1 MNSQNSSALIKRK
14 RGRPRKNQESTS
26 QSQKKLSF
34 DAKTELNSLIEK
46 KNSEDDEIIL
56 QLPINFS
63 DIKKANVNLKNKNE
77 QKKHEENDSKNSS
90 SSLNDTNIFTITDL
104 SYDTLSD
111 EDSYE
116 VKINKDAQKIIK
128 QQEEKIKN
136 LENEV
141 KEYKSL
147 LDEKINTG
155 FIEKRVSKM
164 NINFIDNKSG
174 EQKILDCVDICC
186 WWCTYEFDTLPC
198 FIPEK
203 YDDGKYY
210 VFGCF
215 CSFNCAASYNINT
228 NDYKIW
234 ERYSLLKK
242 LYNKIHNTNEDISL
256 APDRETLKKFGG
268 PLTIDEFRKNNN
280 ICEKE
285 YRFIMPPMVS
295 IIPLIEETFKDNV
308 KFRKIKSFGS
318 DDNLVLK
325 RNKPLPNT
333 KSNLIDTLGIL
344 RRKKIK

>member
-1 MNSQNSSALIKRK
+1 MK
-14 RGRPRKNQESTS
+14 G
-26 QSQKKLSF
+26 
-34 DAKTELNSLIEK
+34 
-46 KNSEDDEIIL
+46 
-56 QLPINFS
+56 
-63 DIKKANVNLKNKNE
+63 KNKKGIEMEMLVWMIIAIVILGGSVFSVMNYFKKPE
-77 QKKHEENDSKNSS
+77 QPADNYERIKILLAEELSKIKLDSAVVQ
-90 SSLNDTNIFTITDL
+90 NI
-104 SYDTLSD
+104 Y
-111 EDSYE
+111 Y
-116 VKINKDAQKIIK
+116 IK

-308 KFRKIKSFGS
+308 KFRKIKSFWS